1 MKLSIFGHI
10 SAMMNCVIFSLK
22 NKFRF
27 KRAIKSLRDKPI
39 FTNIW
44 FSLSQIKSFQLLFCW
59 FGIIMIINYF
69 AIVNLSAQIEN
80 FTTQNTKC
88 LAKILFQINYV
99 STMCLTDNTL
109 IVYLDQKYIY
119 LLFLF
124 YVLCQLIKST
134 LGW

>member
-88 LAKILFQINYV
+88 LANNLLRIHHINI
-99 STMCLTDNTL
+99 MCLTD
-109 IVYLDQKYIY
+109 
-119 LLFLF
+119 LLELF
-124 YVLCQLIKST
+124 T
-134 LGW
+134 

>member
-1 MKLSIFGHI
+1 MSY
-10 SAMMNCVIFSLK
+10 FSLK

-88 LAKILFQINYV
+88 LANNLLRIHHINI
-99 STMCLTDNTL
+99 MCLTD
-109 IVYLDQKYIY
+109 
-119 LLFLF
+119 LLELF
-124 YVLCQLIKST
+124 T
-134 LGW
+134 